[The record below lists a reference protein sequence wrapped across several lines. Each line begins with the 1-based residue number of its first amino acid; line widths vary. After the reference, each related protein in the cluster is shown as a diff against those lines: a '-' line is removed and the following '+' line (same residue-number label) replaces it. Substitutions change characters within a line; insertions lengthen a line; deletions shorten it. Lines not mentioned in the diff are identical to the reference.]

1 MHKRLIFT
9 AAFAALAL
17 AASAQVRQSELAGKY
32 HLKAKSELWNATYA
46 NLVTVHDDFTF
57 TMTEQEDG
65 SFQLSSFFYSGM
77 DASWTPLSY
86 SATAQ
91 YSPSE
96 QLLYV
101 YSTEWMWD
109 DWMDTFMDPMR
120 DKDAPGSPMLYFMV
134 SKDNDGHIT
143 LTTGKNSAGFY
154 VLRNSQWEYAIDYPD
169 VLSATKVECYNSVTP
184 STIVGEYDMSYYDF
198 NGRKGTTTFS
208 IERKGNGY
216 VLTGMFGDTH
226 EHPLYFDAD
235 GKGVYA
241 DVDVVINSQS
251 RYTYYWGAV
260 VGECRVMFH
269 FDAEGRLVSD
279 NYITYTPNWSVWYDA
294 LDAVATKKGGEAG
307 VEAVAMDRPAEH
319 AVKYDLSGRRAQNG
333 SRLYIE
339 GGKVKLSNK

>member
-65 SFQLSSFFYSGM
+65 SFLLSSFFYSGM

-198 NGRKGTTTFS
+198 NGKKGTTTFS

-216 VLTGMFGDTH
+216 ILTGMFGDTH
-226 EHPLYFDAD
+226 EHPLFFDAD

-251 RYTYYWGAV
+251 RYTYYWGSV

-279 NYITYTPNWSVWYDA
+279 NYITYTPNWSTWYDA
-294 LDAVATKKGGEAG
+294 LYAVATKQGAEGISNAIVNREFSNSQTFDLQGHPAAG
-307 VEAVAMDRPAEH
+307 RTGIVIRDGRKQY
-319 AVKYDLSGRRAQNG
+319 VK
-333 SRLYIE
+333 
-339 GGKVKLSNK
+339 